1 MSRCSFEAATAI
13 LIELVSVLAACFPLY
28 GAAEM
33 EPVNYGKCKHLSSFQ
48 YRRTLPC
55 VCVCVCL
62 FIVRVPV
69 EFVAFSCFEQRRQST
84 LVNYR
89 SDGFQFNGVQSCS

>member
-1 MSRCSFEAATAI
+1 MLRCSFEAATAI
-13 LIELVSVLAACFPLY
+13 LRELVSVLAACFPLY

-55 VCVCVCL
+55 VCVCVCSLSL
-62 FIVRVPV
+62 FLWSLSLFPV
-69 EFVAFSCFEQRRQST
+69 SNDAGNP
-84 LVNYR
+84 LW
-89 SDGFQFNGVQSCS
+89 